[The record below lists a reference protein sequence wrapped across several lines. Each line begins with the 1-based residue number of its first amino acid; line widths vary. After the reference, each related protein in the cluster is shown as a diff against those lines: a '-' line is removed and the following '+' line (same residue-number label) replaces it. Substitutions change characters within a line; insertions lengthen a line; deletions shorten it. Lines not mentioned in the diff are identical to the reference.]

1 MRNQQ
6 MINFT
11 ALESQNEILEAL
23 KNGILNVEFTKK
35 DGSLRKLICTLSED
49 KIPEDKKPKNVGIT
63 KNNAVLPDFDME
75 NNSWRSFRWDSIQK
89 IDILA

>member
-1 MRNQQ
+1 

-49 KIPEDKKPKNVGIT
+49 RIPADKKPKGTGHT
-63 KNNAVLPDFDME
+63 KNDAVLPVFDME